1 MSLEMASEKETALPV
16 LIVDDEE
23 IVLVAL
29 RDTLL
34 REGYSIVASP
44 HAIHALSVLK
54 GQQFSV
60 VITDQQ
66 MPMVTGLEFLA
77 QVREIQ
83 PDATRILIT
92 AVLSLST
99 VIDAINK
106 GEIYRFIVK
115 PWLREELLATVK
127 NAVQRHEL
135 ISRNA
140 RLQAATQAMNGQL
153 QELNLAL
160 ESQVARV
167 DRQNGQLQEFARS
180 QEENMRRS
188 VELCVQ
194 TMRTFYPTVGNQ
206 ARRVAALCQSMAAG
220 SDLSPTEKQT
230 LEISGYIYDIGLVGV
245 SRRLIQRWQEAPD
258 SLSEP
263 EWTLI
268 HQHPILGQ
276 ELAQFVH
283 HLTAVGPTIRGHH
296 ERFDGTGYPDR
307 LRGEDIPWLARLLAV
322 AVAHAESHLEPK
334 LAAEM
339 IGQGS
344 GAAFDP
350 EAVRIFLR
358 TAPKAVVPGKQRVV
372 PLSDLRPGMV
382 LAEGIYGENGMLLIP
397 DGQRLT
403 ATYIAKLLNY
413 NRINP
418 ISQSLLVYC

>member
-1 MSLEMASEKETALPV
+1 VSPITTAEKEIVRPI

-54 GQQFSV
+54 EQQFSV

-92 AVLSLST
+92 AVLSLGT

-135 ISRNA
+135 ISSNA
-140 RLQAATQAMNGQL
+140 RLQAATQAMNRRL

-160 ESQVARV
+160 ETQMARV
-167 DRQNGQLQEFARS
+167 AEQNQQLQEFTHS
-180 QEENMRRS
+180 QEENLRRS

-206 ARRVAALCQSMAAG
+206 ARRAAALCQAMADG
-220 SDLSPTEKQT
+220 SEMSHMQKQT
-230 LEISGYIYDIGLVGV
+230 LEISGYIYDIGLVGL
-245 SRRLIQRWQEAPD
+245 SRRLIRRWQESPD
-258 SLSEP
+258 GLSEA

-283 HLTAVGPTIRGHH
+283 DLEAVGPTIRGHH
-296 ERFDGTGYPDR
+296 ERYDGTGYPDG
-307 LRGEDIPWLARLLAV
+307 LRGADIPWLARLLAV
-322 AVAHAESHLEPK
+322 AVAHAESNLEPK

-339 IGQGS
+339 ISLGS
-344 GAAFDP
+344 GKAFDP

-358 TAPKAVVPGKQRVV
+358 TIPKAVVPGKQRVV

-382 LAEGIYGENGMLLIP
+382 LAEGIYSENGMLLIP

-403 ATYIAKLLNY
+403 ATYIAKLLNF

-418 ISQSLLVYC
+418 ISQTLLVYC

>member
-1 MSLEMASEKETALPV
+1 MTSENTPEKEIARPI

-34 REGYSIVASP
+34 REGYNVVASP

-54 GQQFSV
+54 DQEFSV

-66 MPMVTGLEFLA
+66 MPMVSGLEFLA

-83 PDATRILIT
+83 PQATRILIT

-127 NAVQRHEL
+127 NAVQRHDL
-135 ISRNA
+135 ISNNA
-140 RLQAATQAMNGQL
+140 RLQSATQAMNRQL
-153 QELNLAL
+153 QELNRAL
-160 ESQVARV
+160 ETQVARV
-167 DRQNGQLQEFARS
+167 AEQNAQLVEFGRS
-180 QEENMRRS
+180 QEENLRRS
-188 VELCVQ
+188 IELCVQ
-194 TMRTFYPTVGNQ
+194 TMRTFYPTLGNQ
-206 ARRVAALCQSMAAG
+206 ARRVAALCQAMAGG
-220 SDLSPTEKQT
+220 SDLPPTQKET
-230 LEISGYIYDIGLVGV
+230 LEISGFIYDIGLVGV
-245 SRRLIQRWQEAPD
+245 PRQLIKRWQDAPD
-258 SLSEP
+258 RLSKA

-276 ELAQFVH
+276 ELAAFVQ
-283 HLTAVGPTIRGHH
+283 HLTGVGPTIRGHH
-296 ERFDGTGYPDR
+296 ERFDGTGYPDQ
-307 LRGEDIPWLARLLAV
+307 LAGENIPWLARLLAV
-322 AVAHAESHLEPK
+322 AVAYAESNLEPK
-334 LAAEM
+334 PAAEM

-344 GAAFDP
+344 GSAFDP

-358 TAPKAVVPGKQRVV
+358 AAPKAVVPGKQRVV
-372 PLSDLRPGMV
+372 ELADLRPGMV
-382 LAEGIYGENGMLLIP
+382 LAEGVYSENGLLLIP

-403 ATYIAKLLNY
+403 AIYIDKLQNF
-413 NRINP
+413 NRITP
-418 ISQSLLVYC
+418 ITQLLLVYC